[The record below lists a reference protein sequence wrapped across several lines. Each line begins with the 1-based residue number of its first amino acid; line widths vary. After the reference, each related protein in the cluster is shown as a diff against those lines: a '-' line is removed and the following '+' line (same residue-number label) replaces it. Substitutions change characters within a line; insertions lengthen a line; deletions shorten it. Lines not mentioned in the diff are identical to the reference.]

1 MAGAPRKKMV
11 ERYEMGWTIGHGSF
25 AMVKFVVDADMG
37 VPVAMKGAEL
47 IDSVLVV
54 VCKEVENHDC
64 LQGFQVC
71 QLLGGGTGSSMGALL
86 ISNIREEYPD
96 CMMITFS
103 VFP

>member
-37 VPVAMKGAEL
+37 VPVAMK
-47 IDSVLVV
+47 
-54 VCKEVENHDC
+54 
-64 LQGFQVC
+64 VC
-71 QLLGGGTGSSMGALL
+71 QSLGGGTGSSMGALL

-96 CMMITFS
+96 CMMLTFS